1 MNNTNNNTFLG
12 LLAGTAIGAVIGVL
26 YAPDK
31 GSVTRQKIADKA
43 QDTKDALIESSR
55 ELKEKAVATMAP
67 KRASL
72 NEEIESLVTDASY
85 KAEDVISS
93 LEKTL
98 ADLKKKNKNLQ
109 KS

>member
-1 MNNTNNNTFLG
+1 
-12 LLAGTAIGAVIGVL
+12 
-26 YAPDK
+26 
-31 GSVTRQKIADKA
+31 
-43 QDTKDALIESSR
+43 
-55 ELKEKAVATMAP
+55 MAP